1 MKCLDCGHTIETRRE
16 NYRYD
21 ASGLPGIVLHGVQ
34 VSRCP
39 QCGAE
44 EVAIPRIEELH
55 RVIARALIE
64 KPTRLAAPEIRYLR
78 KYLGWS
84 GTEFARYMGTARE
97 TVSRWENGSTQMGPA
112 ADRLL
117 RVLVASREPVMD
129 YSPEALARIEE
140 GPTAPQPVKLGLSV
154 GRKGWHARAA

>member
-1 MKCLDCGHTIETRRE
+1 METRRE

-21 ASGLPGIVLHGVQ
+21 ASGLPGIVLHSVH
-34 VSRCP
+34 VSRCA

-44 EVAIPRIEELH
+44 EVTIPRIEELH

-64 KPTRLAAPEIRYLR
+64 KPRRLAAPEIRYLR

-84 GTEFARYMGTARE
+84 GTDFARYMGTARE
-97 TVSRWENGSTQMGPA
+97 TVSRWETGSAQMGPA

-117 RVLVASREPVMD
+117 RVLVAGREPVMD

-140 GPTAPQPVKLGLSV
+140 GPTAPRPVKLGLSV